1 MFCTENKQTRDGSW
15 TSRSSMMELFVTIK
29 CQEFIW
35 YWQRRSNLDY
45 GWIVELPLCAI
56 IFSYHDKIGIMGEGQ
71 RSESPHI
78 LVPSFFSGC
87 EECKLLLPL
96 LRNVCACSLI
106 DPFVFWRFYKVLFQ
120 SIPLFWIR
128 INYKDAQRLKICNL
142 ETWNLFISNFDSKK
156 SVSNHQS
163 RGK

>member
-1 MFCTENKQTRDGSW
+1 MLLFSVIMIKLESW
-15 TSRSSMMELFVTIK
+15 GKKKT
-29 CQEFIW
+29 
-35 YWQRRSNLDY
+35 
-45 GWIVELPLCAI
+45 
-56 IFSYHDKIGIMGEGQ
+56 Q

-96 LRNVCACSLI
+96 VRNVCACSLI

-142 ETWNLFISNFDSKK
+142 ET
-156 SVSNHQS
+156 
-163 RGK
+163 